1 MCTVLHDRSFIR
13 VIGRNGDGLK
23 SLLRQS
29 ESLRA
34 LRSALRSIPGDVRK
48 AAGMA
53 ARGARIRDYLAA
65 HTVRKL
71 QIGAGPNEFDGWLN
85 ADYSPRSRSA
95 IFMDATQPFPLPSGS
110 FDFIFSE
117 HMIEHVPFEQG
128 QKMIAESFRVLK
140 PGGTIR
146 IATPN
151 LEKVAALETAG
162 PTEAQLRYV
171 RWAIEHHVEYAPRD
185 DSGAES
191 GYRPS
196 YVINNFFWG
205 FGHYF
210 VYDPASLGGAL
221 RRAGFVNVRS
231 FMPGESDV
239 PELRGLE
246 THARLI
252 GEEFNLFETMVLQA
266 TKR

>member
-1 MCTVLHDRSFIR
+1 
-13 VIGRNGDGLK
+13 
-23 SLLRQS
+23 
-29 ESLRA
+29 
-34 LRSALRSIPGDVRK
+34 
-48 AAGMA
+48 MA
-53 ARGARIRDYLAA
+53 ARGARIREYMAA
-65 HTVRKL
+65 HAVRKL
-71 QIGAGPNEFDGWLN
+71 QIGAGPNEFPGWLN
-85 ADYSPRSRSA
+85 ADFSPRSRSA
-95 IFMDATQPFPLPSGS
+95 IFMDATQPFPLPGAS

-128 QKMIAESFRVLK
+128 QKMIAECFRVLK

-151 LEKVAALETAG
+151 LENVAALETAG
-162 PTEAQLRYV
+162 PTEAQQRYV
-171 RWAIEHHVEYAPRD
+171 RWAIDNHVEYAPRD
-185 DSGAES
+185 GKGAEG

-221 RRAGFVNVRS
+221 TRAGFSDVRS

-239 PELRGLE
+239 AELRGLE
-246 THARLI
+246 THAKLI

-266 TKR
+266 TKK